1 MKPKKA
7 AANNMAPRTRET
19 AVPMKE
25 ALPQHEESDPLRH
38 LTIQVPESLRRE
50 LKTRASQ
57 QGTTVR
63 EIVVTAIQQELNKQ

>member
-1 MKPKKA
+1 MKPKKTTA
-7 AANNMAPRTRET
+7 TNMAPRTRDAEAT
-19 AVPMKE
+19 MKD

-63 EIVVTAIQQELNKQ
+63 QIVVTAIQQELDKQ

>member
-1 MKPKKA
+1 MKPKKN
-7 AANNMAPRTRET
+7 AANNMAPRTRKTEAT
-19 AVPMKE
+19 MKE

-50 LKTRASQ
+50 LKTHASQ

-63 EIVVTAIQQELNKQ
+63 EIVVTAIQQELDKQ

>member
-1 MKPKKA
+1 MKD
-7 AANNMAPRTRET
+7 
-19 AVPMKE
+19 

-63 EIVVTAIQQELNKQ
+63 QIVVTAIQQELDKQ